1 MRRSLHRESTRQF
14 LDDFVPDKANVSA
27 VVIARKRDLREG
39 RGKRLSGLLTGL
51 LKVVGRAEMNLWT
64 ENQRTGSGRSAP
76 N

>member
-51 LKVVGRAEMNLWT
+51 LKVVGRAEVNLWK

>member
-39 RGKRLSGLLTGL
+39 RGKSLSGLLTGL
-51 LKVVGRAEMNLWT
+51 LKVVGRAEVNLWK

-76 N
+76 H

>member
-1 MRRSLHRESTRQF
+1 VRRSLHREATRQF

-27 VVIARKRDLREG
+27 LVIARKRDLRWG
-39 RGKRLSGLLTGL
+39 WGKGLSGLLTGL
-51 LKVVGRAEMNLWT
+51 LKVVGRAEMNLWK

>member
-51 LKVVGRAEMNLWT
+51 LKVVGRAEVNLWK

-76 N
+76 H